1 MGVYTHYIRI
11 LANSQIFLDGIAGS
25 VWIVL
30 FLSSFDYFSEKYA
43 TTESERTEGEEQ
55 RHSTSTGIC
64 LPGTASGKRLPISEI
79 SVFEFQ

>member
-30 FLSSFDYFSEKYA
+30 FLSFFDYLYLAMTCLIPCDFSHV
-43 TTESERTEGEEQ
+43 R
-55 RHSTSTGIC
+55 
-64 LPGTASGKRLPISEI
+64 
-79 SVFEFQ
+79 